1 MADSSLDRFMFKSDN
16 ATVNLIKLLAP
27 GFLALFVMS
36 VIVDVGD
43 TKEFNL
49 IFYAF
54 ALTILC
60 WALAYPIL
68 WLIVRATGTSVVW
81 DLSNPLFLTYVTALS
96 ICLGVGL
103 AIGIQRDILFT
114 VLRGLPVTDVINKRS
129 IKRPLPFLLSR
140 NTAGGL
146 RRDGDARPTGKVT
159 EAWLRVR
166 LKKGGAYEG
175 WPEFY
180 GLGPTESELY
190 LSPAC
195 QVQTTPNQGE
205 KISKHTGPGVLIYER
220 EIEVI
225 ELIDRTESAC
235 FRQWF
240 PDKK

>member
-1 MADSSLDRFMFKSDN
+1 MFKSDN

-54 ALTILC
+54 ALTIVC

-68 WLIVRATGTSVVW
+68 WLFVRATGLSVVW
-81 DLSNPLFLTYVTALS
+81 DLSNPLFLTYVTVLS
-96 ICLGVGL
+96 IAVGVGL
-103 AIGIQRDILFT
+103 AIGIQRDVFFT
-114 VLRGLPVTDVINKRS
+114 ILRGLPGTDIINKRS
-129 IKRPLPFLLSR
+129 INRPLPFLLSR

-159 EAWLRVR
+159 EAWLRIR
-166 LKKGGAYEG
+166 LKKGGSYEG

-180 GLGPTESELY
+180 GLGSTESELY

-195 QVQTTPNQGE
+195 QAQSVQNQAD
-205 KISKHTGPGVLIYER
+205 KISKHPGPGVLIYER

-225 ELIDRTESAC
+225 EFIDRTESLC